1 MKLATLIKTESR
13 NIYHNEICSLYL
25 SAGLFPPTR
34 LHHGSAPPGQLNRG
48 HSPTC
53 KMRELSLF
61 EIMFPGHNLHFIDG
75 IVRDL
80 AVIVMITNTEIFNMM
95 IHCYV

>member
-13 NIYHNEICSLYL
+13 NIYHNEICS
-25 SAGLFPPTR
+25 P
-34 LHHGSAPPGQLNRG
+34 LNRG
-48 HSPTC
+48 HSPTF

>member
-1 MKLATLIKTESR
+1 M
-13 NIYHNEICSLYL
+13 
-25 SAGLFPPTR
+25 
-34 LHHGSAPPGQLNRG
+34 PPGQLNRG
-48 HSPTC
+48 HSLTF

-61 EIMFPGHNLHFIDG
+61 EIMIPGHNLHFIDG
-75 IVRDL
+75 IVREVRDL